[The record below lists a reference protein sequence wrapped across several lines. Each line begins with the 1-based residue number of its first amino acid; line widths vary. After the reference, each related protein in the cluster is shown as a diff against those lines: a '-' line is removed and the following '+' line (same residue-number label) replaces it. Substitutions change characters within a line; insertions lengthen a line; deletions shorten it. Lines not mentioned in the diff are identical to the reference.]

1 MNIVITIILLTI
13 LVSVTSWRKYPL
25 QEKFIGHPYS
35 TYLFGEWYRL
45 LSAGFMHA
53 DQIHLAF
60 NLLSFYSFASVLNS
74 SLFHSFGEVLKDLM
88 FLCIYFGGILLA
100 NLVTYFRH
108 RHQPYY
114 YHLGASAGVVAIMTA
129 AILYNPGMSVNLL
142 FLSIPINGMLYLV
155 GYLFYSFLSRNRDS
169 RVGHLAHFVGGA
181 YAVLFLLLTQYS
193 TIKNTMVKF
202 FGG

>member
-1 MNIVITIILLTI
+1 MHIIITIILLTI
-13 LVSVTSWRKYPL
+13 LVSVLSWRKYHL
-25 QEKFIGHPYS
+25 QEKLIGHPYS

-53 DQIHLAF
+53 DQLHLAF
-60 NLLSFYSFASVLNS
+60 NLLSFYSFGYVLDS
-74 SLFHSFGEVLKDLM
+74 SLNCSSWGPLKDIA

-114 YHLGASAGVVAIMTA
+114 YHLGASAGVVAVMTA
-129 AILYNPGMSVNLL
+129 AILYNPGMSICFL
-142 FLSIPINGMLYLV
+142 FFPIPINGLLYLM
-155 GYLFYSFLSRNRDS
+155 GYLFYSFLARDRDC

-181 YAVLFLLLTQYS
+181 YAILFLLLTQYS
-193 TIKNTMVKF
+193 TIKDTIVKF